1 MKENK
6 VIEINHI
13 NKSYGGKRV
22 LKDVSFTVKPGT
34 IHGFIGPNG
43 AGKTTTLSI
52 IMRLVLPNG
61 GDVKV
66 DGKSVAHNPSFNQDI
81 GFIPAE
87 PRFPSMRV
95 EDYALDC
102 GYLRDISR
110 GEVLQKISSS
120 PLAEFRYKY
129 CHELSTGW
137 KKFLQLFVLS
147 LYRPKI
153 IIADE
158 PANGLDPSFRAKLS
172 KELDNVRKRGGTVLF
187 STHILADLQKLA
199 DDITMIKKGKI
210 VYSGIKTA
218 DIEKT
223 YEEYFIDKSEKGLFE
238 L

>member
-1 MKENK
+1 MEKAA
-6 VIEINHI
+6 IEIKNI
-13 NKSYGGKRV
+13 NKSYGDKKV
-22 LKDVSFTVKPGT
+22 LSNVSFTVKPGT

-52 IMRLVLPNG
+52 IMRLVLPTSGNA
-61 GDVKV
+61 KV
-66 DGKSVAHNPSFNQDI
+66 DGKSVAFDPSFNQDI

-87 PRFPSMRV
+87 PNFPNMRV
-95 EDYALDC
+95 EEYAVDC
-102 GYLRDISR
+102 GYLRDVPR
-110 GEVLQKISSS
+110 EEVLKKFFAS
-120 PLAEFRYKY
+120 PLSEHRGKF

-158 PANGLDPSFRAKLS
+158 PANGLDPSFRASLS
-172 KELDNVRKRGGTVLF
+172 KELDNIRKRGGTVLF

-199 DDITMIKKGKI
+199 DDITMIKKGRI
-210 VYSGIKTA
+210 VYSGVKTA